1 MACCRTL
8 LSGIIVTATKLIC
21 YPIAM
26 SRKLPPNTTGQKSG
40 KGTLGTLYV
49 VATPIG
55 NLGDLT
61 FRAVDILRRVDCILC
76 EDTRVSSVLLSHYE
90 IPTKTTS
97 LHEHNEM
104 KRKGTLV
111 EQLRGGTQMA
121 LISDAGT
128 PLLRDAGHL
137 LVTACHDAG
146 VPVVPIPGASAL
158 ASALSCTGFLA
169 NQFVFEGFLPSE
181 AKRRMKRLKS
191 LKREPRLLVFFEAPH
206 RIEAT
211 ISDMVA
217 VIGGERAACLVKEL
231 SKIHESIVR
240 GSLDEIKHWLGAQAS
255 RSKGEFVIVMAGCHE
270 QESTQITITADD
282 LLEVL
287 HAHLP
292 FKQAAAIVS
301 SLTHLSK
308 NKLYQQKLNKDE
320 QNA

>member
-1 MACCRTL
+1 M
-8 LSGIIVTATKLIC
+8 
-21 YPIAM
+21 P
-26 SRKLPPNTTGQKSG
+26 
-40 KGTLGTLYV
+40 GTLYV

-55 NLGDLT
+55 NLSDLT
-61 FRAVDILRRVDCILC
+61 FRAVDILRQVDCILC
-76 EDTRVSSVLLSHYE
+76 EDTRVSSVLLSRYA
-90 IPTKTTS
+90 ISTKTAS

-104 KRKGTLV
+104 KRKDALV
-111 EQLRGGTQMA
+111 EQLQCGAQMA

-158 ASALSCTGFLA
+158 TSALSCAGFIA
-169 NQFVFEGFLPSE
+169 NQFVFEGFLPPE
-181 AKRRMKRLKS
+181 AERRVRRLKS

-206 RIEAT
+206 RIDAT

-217 VIGGERAACLVKEL
+217 VIGGERAACLAKEL

-240 GSLDEIKHWLGAQAS
+240 GTLSEIKHCLDAQTL
-255 RSKGEFVIVMAGCHE
+255 RSKGEFVIVLAGCRE
-270 QESTQITITADD
+270 QESTQITITVDN

-292 FKQAAAIVS
+292 FKQAATIVS

-308 NKLYQQKLNKDE
+308 NKLYQQKLDKDK